1 MIYKNILISCTPSD
15 LHTADSIKHFL
26 EQNGFLCRVQGEYQ
40 SFYNTSED
48 DPGEVFGWADTLIL
62 IVSEAANL
70 SASVRRDVEEAV
82 NCGCSVIPIRV
93 EDIQLSKSLRYYLG
107 PYQWIEAF
115 GNDTDDYLDVL
126 LKALKN
132 SGDTALATA
141 DKVSKS
147 KWLRLLVVPATIL
160 LIFIIVQFIKA
171 DRNEDGRGDPST
183 ETRIDQVTFPDS
195 CDCLIIG
202 DQESCSAYLE
212 DLGYSIFASEN
223 YPPKEYLERFDMIIL
238 ALEGDEE
245 HVLYFYDY
253 ISEGGSLLLNGGQPF
268 FMGMPDWL
276 GMRTYSN
283 YYGSDFSITSTR
295 DSLLGLVELRM
306 GDSFIYQSEHMDGG
320 AVLTEPTTAVVDAC
334 FNGVDSLAAC
344 IRNSIGIGR
353 VAWCSQ
359 SGVPFTNT
367 NASGFSTEKYDLYL
381 QALYSWL
388 DRDGPQPF

>member
-1 MIYKNILISCTPSD
+1 MISKNILISCTPSD
-15 LHTADSIKHFL
+15 LHTADSIEHFL
-26 EQNGFLCRVQGEYQ
+26 EQNGFSCRVQGE
-40 SFYNTSED
+40 SKNTNDSNWDGLVEM
-48 DPGEVFGWADTLIL
+48 FGWADTLIL

-70 SASVRRDVEEAV
+70 SASVRRDIEEAV

-93 EDIQLSKSLRYYLG
+93 EDIKLSRSLRYYLG

-115 GNDTDDYLDVL
+115 GDETDKYLEVL

-141 DKVSKS
+141 DKVSKF

-160 LIFIIVQFIKA
+160 LIFIIVQFIDA
-171 DRNEDGRGDPST
+171 GRNKDVQDNTGAATG
-183 ETRIDQVTFPDS
+183 IDQVTFPDS
-195 CDCLIIG
+195 CDCLVIG

-306 GDSFIYQSEHMDGG
+306 GDSFIYQNEYMDGG

-344 IRNSIGIGR
+344 IRNTVGNGR

-367 NASGFSTEKYDLYL
+367 NASGFSTEKYDFYL

-388 DRDGPQPF
+388 DRDGPQSL